1 MGQCLPWMHLVSGV
15 STDTASLVTTLSP
28 AFLLQI
34 MKLMPREDRCPAGGL
49 RLSCHQSWVQLLWLI
64 NKVHVISLSL
74 GEDQNHRVPAS
85 APDSKFL
92 GSPLRPRDL
101 FLTKPEVVLNS
112 EVHGPPLERL
122 DLYSPK
128 EGNSKAIL
136 NCWFP
141 PDVLDREGKCKP
153 LQNKQLPQCTQ
164 STQSGSVNRPRT
176 KVQGCLGCSMGSHY
190 PQTNISIEMSL
201 VNMAVSQLLT
211 PYNLQR
217 RWAHK
222 QFHVQRG

>member
-15 STDTASLVTTLSP
+15 STDTDSLVTTLSP

-101 FLTKPEVVLNS
+101 FLTKPEVVLNL

-141 PDVLDREGKCKP
+141 PDVLDREGKCSSSLCRTNSFPSALNP
-153 LQNKQLPQCTQ
+153 LSRAL
-164 STQSGSVNRPRT
+164 
-176 KVQGCLGCSMGSHY
+176 
-190 PQTNISIEMSL
+190 
-201 VNMAVSQLLT
+201 
-211 PYNLQR
+211 
-217 RWAHK
+217 
-222 QFHVQRG
+222 